1 MVGRVVALADNSV
14 QVRLAPSLIRADA
27 LFENA
32 LRLFD
37 ELAVQVDAV
46 GVDTAG
52 GVVLPE
58 DVVGSLVV
66 VFLHLGIVGLA
77 LVGQFLR
84 SGAVA
89 ILVRALR
96 LNAPPE
102 RTCQYIQSILFRNLC
117 LMCAVKAG
125 EEGPHGRR
133 FNVHVRSNRHASVL
147 QRGPYREGGRTR
159 ALLRGSPHDGR
170 LLFWSVNWRTRQGNQ
185 QLTATAQ
192 LRHRNRHFCNLF
204 RDADSLEFR
213 IPSMQRFGTRATQR
227 RRKAPWSRAKLGGW
241 KLGAWRFWAAS

>member
-58 DVVGSLVV
+58 DVVGGLVV

-89 ILVRALR
+89 IVVRALR
-96 LNAPPE
+96 LKVPPE
-102 RTCQYIQSILFRNLC
+102 RTCQYIRSIPFRKPR
-117 LMCAVKAG
+117 LMRAARAG
-125 EEGPHGRR
+125 EEGPQDRR

-147 QRGPYREGGRTR
+147 RRGPCREDGRTR
-159 ALLRGSPHDGR
+159 ALHRGSPHDGR
-170 LLFWSVNWRTRQGNQ
+170 LLFWSV
-185 QLTATAQ
+185 
-192 LRHRNRHFCNLF
+192 
-204 RDADSLEFR
+204 S
-213 IPSMQRFGTRATQR
+213 
-227 RRKAPWSRAKLGGW
+227 
-241 KLGAWRFWAAS
+241 